1 MGFLP
6 VPDTVGIWN
15 AVRPQLLPSAKV
27 IGKSQVMLVFKLT
40 AAVDPRGNKS

>member
-1 MGFLP
+1 MCGVP

-27 IGKSQVMLVFKLT
+27 TEKSQVMLVFKLT
-40 AAVDPRGNKS
+40 AAADPKGNK